1 MINNTALHTPK
12 PDKDITQTKRK
23 RHKRRAAIE
32 PVIGHLKHD
41 YRMSRNYLKG
51 TVGDA
56 INVILA
62 AAAMNFKRMMNKW
75 KVEFIFWPLKLFRF
89 VNFYTQLIFVP
100 KVKMTF

>member
-62 AAAMNFKRMMNKW
+62 AATMNFKRMMNKW
-75 KVEFIFWPLKLFRF
+75 KVEFIFGP
-89 VNFYTQLIFVP
+89 
-100 KVKMTF
+100 

>member
-1 MINNTALHTPK
+1 MLHYTHQSQIR
-12 PDKDITQTKRK
+12 ITQTKRK

-32 PVIGHLKHD
+32 PVLGHLKHD

-75 KVEFIFWPLKLFRF
+75 KVEFIFGP
-89 VNFYTQLIFVP
+89 
-100 KVKMTF
+100 

>member
-1 MINNTALHTPK
+1 M
-12 PDKDITQTKRK
+12 
-23 RHKRRAAIE
+23 E

-62 AAAMNFKRMMNKW
+62 AATMNFKK
-75 KVEFIFWPLKLFRF
+75 E
-89 VNFYTQLIFVP
+89 
-100 KVKMTF
+100 